1 MKNFFKIIFILSLT
15 IFAVTGCADNSG
27 GNNGGGNTGVGGNT
41 GEVYTPE
48 FTRLISIGGL
58 SYGETADGKKYA
70 WGNVGELTGAGNTD
84 NIRTPKEVDFTIIDN
99 ITDYSYSTYYIIT
112 DTGLY
117 AWGANFYGQV
127 GNGTTDDVLTPH
139 KVQGIE
145 GNIKQVIAYGS
156 NVYIITDTGLYAWG
170 SNRNGQV
177 GNGTTDDVLT
187 PHKVEGIDGNIK
199 EFIIDDST
207 VYVLT
212 DTGLY
217 AWGNNS
223 YGQVGNGTSGNNVLT
238 PHKAVDGNIKE
249 FKIIGYTYY
258 AITEDGLYIWG
269 DNWNGQVGNGTSGND
284 VLTPHKVAGIEG
296 NIKEIIRKTN
306 TVYVLTDTG
315 LYAWGYNYYGQVGNG
330 TSGNNVLTPH
340 KVQGI
345 EGNIKEIVY
354 NNRTVYVLTDTGL
367 YAWGDNW
374 DGQVGNGTSGG
385 KVLTPHKVEG
395 IDGNIKDVIANND
408 TVYILTD
415 TGLYAWGDNLYGQVG
430 NGTSGGKVLTP
441 HTVEGIEG
449 NIKEIVYNNGTVY
462 VLTDDGLYAWGA
474 NFYGQVGNGKTDN
487 VRTPHKVEGIEGNI
501 KEIVYNN
508 GTVYVL
514 TVYVLTD
521 TGLYAWSRNDSGQV
535 GNGTSGANVLTPHK
549 VVDGNIKDIIAGS
562 TVYIITDTGLYAWGN
577 NDSGQVG
584 NGTSGGNVL
593 TPYKAVDGNIKE
605 VIASN
610 NNVHVLTD
618 TGLYAW
624 GDNSYGQVGNGT
636 TDNVLTPYKVQK
648 FR

>member
-70 WGNVGELTGAGNTD
+70 WGNVGELTGAGNID
-84 NIRTPKEVDFTIIDN
+84 NIRIPKEVDFTIIDN
-99 ITDYSYSTYYIIT
+99 ITDYSYSTY
-112 DTGLY
+112 
-117 AWGANFYGQV
+117 
-127 GNGTTDDVLTPH
+127 
-139 KVQGIE
+139 
-145 GNIKQVIAYGS
+145 
-156 NVYIITDTGLYAWG
+156 YIITDTGLYAWG

-207 VYVLT
+207 VYVPT

-367 YAWGDNW
+367 YAWGDNLY
-374 DGQVGNGTSGG
+374 GQVGNGTSGG
-385 KVLTPHKVEG
+385 IVLTPHKVEG

-415 TGLYAWGDNLYGQVG
+415 TGLYAWGDNLYGEVG

-441 HTVEGIEG
+441 HT
-449 NIKEIVYNNGTVY
+449 
-462 VLTDDGLYAWGA
+462 
-474 NFYGQVGNGKTDN
+474 
-487 VRTPHKVEGIEGNI
+487 VEGIEGNI

-636 TDNVLTPYKVQK
+636 TDNVLTPYKVQIEK
-648 FR
+648 LNSK